1 MGQFCFVFF
10 PYFKLSEILLWN
22 FNRLGKNS
30 SGVSGLAIFMARPG
44 EVVTNSSSLLTLPC
58 LLCFPDDWSENISLL
73 ISLFR
78 QWHFNVFMLP
88 IWIGIFLLLYLKW
101 FQGSWD
107 NCFCY
112 ISTGDA
118 KVDRCWLN
126 DHRLCLR
133 PSFLTVGWPTVIMHW
148 VSKINLKSWPLK
160 GQRRNEF

>member
-1 MGQFCFVFF
+1 MGQFFF
-10 PYFKLSEILLWN
+10 FSPTLNCQRYCYGISTDLARTLLE
-22 FNRLGKNS
+22 F
-30 SGVSGLAIFMARPG
+30 LAWLFSWQDLLA
-44 EVVTNSSSLLTLPC
+44 VVTNSSSLLTLPC

-78 QWHFNVFMLP
+78 QWHFYVFMLP

-112 ISTGDA
+112 VSTGDA

-133 PSFLTVGWPTVIMHW
+133 PSFLTVGWPTVIMHR